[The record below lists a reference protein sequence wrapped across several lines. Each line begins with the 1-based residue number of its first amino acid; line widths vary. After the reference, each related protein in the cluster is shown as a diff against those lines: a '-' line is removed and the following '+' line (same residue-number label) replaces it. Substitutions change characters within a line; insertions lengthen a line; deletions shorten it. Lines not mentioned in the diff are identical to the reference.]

1 MCAGELCGVLTQML
15 QLRAYTFLIGRQTER
30 FVDIII
36 AIAKKSKKRCEAVKI
51 KIVSGFDPVPRYY
64 W

>member
-1 MCAGELCGVLTQML
+1 ML
-15 QLRAYTFLIGRQTER
+15 QLRAYTFLIGRQTVR

-36 AIAKKSKKRCEAVKI
+36 AIAKKAKRCEAVKI

>member
-15 QLRAYTFLIGRQTER
+15 QLRAYTFLIGRQTEG
-30 FVDIII
+30 FVEMQLR
-36 AIAKKSKKRCEAVKI
+36 KKAKRCEAVKI